1 MQSLSL
7 LKRLFALDDVPVAAG
22 ASDLQPDRI
31 SRSGEQSLPAAASP
45 HQPGAHPDPPHPDL
59 AHSRRHH
66 PAKAKVKFPLRNRI
80 CGNYMRHHVEVH
92 ASHREKERESPSA
105 SLIEKD
111 PEWSLMWIL
120 QRMWAEISSLM
131 KRSRDMN
138 QAKDM

>member
-80 CGNYMRHHVEVH
+80 LNQEVRLRRRILNP
-92 ASHREKERESPSA
+92 AQGLESG
-105 SLIEKD
+105 
-111 PEWSLMWIL
+111 
-120 QRMWAEISSLM
+120 
-131 KRSRDMN
+131 RDAGEVRVMTCIRV
-138 QAKDM
+138 